1 MTNDINALN
10 LSQQNEIE
18 LQKIYTEL
26 GISDIKFM
34 LNPSNSVSF
43 DMCVEHTLEMLKDYK
58 SESDSNT
65 LCVQNSAFREIKD
78 NNQ

>member
-1 MTNDINALN
+1 
-10 LSQQNEIE
+10 
-18 LQKIYTEL
+18 
-26 GISDIKFM
+26 M

>member
-1 MTNDINALN
+1 
-10 LSQQNEIE
+10 
-18 LQKIYTEL
+18 
-26 GISDIKFM
+26 
-34 LNPSNSVSF
+34 
-43 DMCVEHTLEMLKDYK
+43 MLKDYK